1 MRWHL
6 KEIEKVLIDNQEML
20 YKLAWKYLSNHEDV
34 LDAIQETAY
43 KALKNSSKLRKIEYA
58 LTWVVRILIN
68 NCLQTLSERKKFVKI
83 ELNENFTSKE
93 SNFTEKL
100 ELNEALLGMS
110 KKYRDVVVMKYI
122 EGYKIKEIAVI
133 YNKSENTIKTW
144 LKRGLESSRSEVS
157 RYDI

>member
-1 MRWHL
+1 
-6 KEIEKVLIDNQEML
+6 ML

>member
-1 MRWHL
+1 
-6 KEIEKVLIDNQEML
+6 LIDNQEML